1 MVCGGGG
8 MHAWGMV
15 WELGSRCDTSHG
27 RQRAVGAVSAVLI
40 SLNGSVCMCVQ
51 VAPQLVD
58 VDGTAAMPMSGGGAV
73 IGSTPRGAQVR
84 AEGCCLAKG
93 SV

>member
-1 MVCGGGG
+1 MEHELVYFIVNRYMVYCSSCRIIN
-8 MHAWGMV
+8 H
-15 WELGSRCDTSHG
+15 LSC
-27 RQRAVGAVSAVLI
+27 LI
-40 SLNGSVCMCVQ
+40 TVIGLIMCMCVQ
-51 VAPQLVD
+51 VASQLID